1 MTITTM
7 VTEMFTG
14 YQKKDNQSTIQHTQT
29 TMVMDIGDTMNG
41 TDLDTATDMM
51 VII

>member
-1 MTITTM
+1 MITIM

-14 YQKKDNQSTIQHTQT
+14 CQKKDNQSMTQHTLT

-41 TDLDTATDMM
+41 MDSDTDTDMM
-51 VII
+51 VIT